1 MPRRLKTVL
10 TNFSSG
16 ELNPLLN
23 SRIDIPA
30 YNNGAKQC
38 RNFSLLAEGGI
49 MRRPGT
55 EYLATLPAHRTRLI
69 PFVFSNDEIA
79 IIVLQQY
86 SFAIY
91 DIDGTLIQPATGSAN
106 TTPWTGALLNELTFA
121 QFGDTVF
128 ICHSGWRTVKIFRE
142 SSSLFTA
149 SFFEFDEDTTI
160 SQQGVN
166 KKLMPFYRYADN
178 SITLTLSANTAGTAR
193 TVTASAPFFIHPP
206 NSSIHA
212 AHNNRLLIKGK
223 QCRITGRTSDTV
235 ATIDIYEDIGSNG
248 PHHDWQEQL
257 ISDTRGYPQAVTFHA
272 NRLWF
277 GGITS
282 KPAAIFASNTAEYFN
297 FDVGTGE
304 ASDAINIDVGGSE
317 VNEVRHLLSGK
328 ELQVFTDS
336 GEFYIPKAND
346 LSITPGNVTVLKQT
360 PYGCNRAA
368 PHMFDSAA
376 VFAQKTGKS
385 IREFVY
391 SDMEDGYKSS
401 SVSLLAQHLV
411 TNPKQ
416 IAVLKGGNFRPEQ
429 YAFFLNTQLPTA
441 PFEQQVTEPTDEHPN
456 VGSLA
461 VFHSIRDEKLTGWT
475 KWTTEGASNR
485 TNNTDTFESIISLNE
500 NLVCVTRRTLR
511 GGTHFI
517 LEKFG
522 NDDRV
527 NLDMQTTTT
536 VNQKGTP
543 LVQGAGQTGNILKVD
558 GFTSAPKIGEA
569 IGIVGI
575 TPEFNIEAVISNGGT
590 SYDITLSAPLPAPS
604 PSDNATVSITKGLL
618 HNVNPE
624 YGGDKIFAVDGNSA
638 LGEFTADVLT
648 DTIELT
654 TAARTGVKVGFNFT
668 PVVET
673 MPIDK
678 ELPDGPLTGTPRR
691 ISRAIIDLNSAL
703 NMNVKAAD
711 STSKS
716 LIVQQVSFSGGSDLV
731 PFTSKK
737 EFFFMGYDTSPT
749 ITISQDQPLPLKIL
763 GMNVEVVFS

>member
-55 EYLATLPAHRTRLI
+55 EYLTTLPANRTRLI

-91 DIDGTLIQPATGSAN
+91 GIDGTPIQAATGSAS
-106 TTPWTGALLNELTFA
+106 TTPWTQAQLNEITFA

-128 ICHSGWRTVKIFRE
+128 ICHSSWRTVKIFRE
-142 SSSLFTA
+142 SASLFTA

-166 KKLMPFYRYADN
+166 KKLMPFYRYADS
-178 SITLTLSANTAGTAR
+178 SITFTLSANTAGTAR
-193 TVTASAPFFIHPP
+193 TVTASAPFFFNPP
-206 NSSIHA
+206 NSSLNA

-223 QCRITGRTSDTV
+223 QCRITGITSSTV

-282 KPAAIFASNTAEYFN
+282 KPAAIFASNTSEYFN
-297 FDVGTGE
+297 FDVGSGE

-317 VNEVRHLLSGK
+317 VNEIRHFLSGK

-368 PHMFDSAA
+368 PTMFDLSAL
-376 VFAQKTGKS
+376 FAQKTGKS

-416 IAVLKGGNFRPEQ
+416 IAVLQGGSYRPEQ
-429 YAFFLNTQLPTA
+429 YAFFLNTQLPNV
-441 PFEQQVTEPTDEHPN
+441 PFEQQLTEPNDEHPN

-475 KWTTEGASNR
+475 KWTTEGASNQ
-485 TNNTDTFESIISLNE
+485 TSNTDTFESIISLNE
-500 NLVCVTRRTLR
+500 HLVCVTRRTLTS
-511 GGTHFI
+511 GTRFI

-536 VNQKGTP
+536 VNQKGSP
-543 LVQGAGQTGNILKVD
+543 LVQGAGQTGTTLKVD
-558 GFTSAPKIGEA
+558 GFTTAPQVKETFTIAGISTEFEIG
-569 IGIVGI
+569 
-575 TPEFNIEAVISNGGT
+575 AVTDNGSG
-590 SYDITLSAPLPAPS
+590 SYDLTINTTLPSS
-604 PSDNATVSITKGLL
+604 PSDNAVVTIVKGLL
-618 HNVNPE
+618 HDVNSE
-624 YGGDKIFAVDGNSA
+624 YGGDKIFAVDGNSS
-638 LGEFTADVLT
+638 LGEFTANAST
-648 DTIELT
+648 NTIQLT
-654 TAARTGVKVGFNFT
+654 TASKTGVKVGFNFT